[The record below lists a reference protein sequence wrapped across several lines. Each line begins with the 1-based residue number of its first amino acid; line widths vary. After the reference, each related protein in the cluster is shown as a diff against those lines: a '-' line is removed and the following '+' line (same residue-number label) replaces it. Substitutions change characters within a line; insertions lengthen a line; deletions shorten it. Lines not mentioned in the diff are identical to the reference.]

1 MLCGDLVHVAGLT
14 DVALGVVDGAVGDA
28 FFGVCAVPGFAE
40 VLCAAVDV
48 TERGFDG
55 ALVCVGCA
63 AVGGVDCFV
72 PFVVY
77 EAGAVAFNCD
87 GDGHGVDVA
96 DVFGEVG
103 LLLVGETVP
112 RVGERVHDGEVCGAG
127 TEERCGFG
135 DLVDVG
141 VHGWVSFS
149 VVVGVFSCVGFSA
162 AHVWACVLAQSRERW
177 RRALWGVSR
186 ERPVVRGRGL
196 LVACVGVCGLRFLG
210 VAGGYWRVVGG
221 GVCLPLSRCC
231 WCSPGLGGSE
241 RWRRGVSV

>member
-1 MLCGDLVHVAGLT
+1 MGKRAPAGVCVSRRVLIFLALRSCFRPSCGPVSLLVGGEELRHVVCRHLVHVAGGVE
-14 DVALGVVDGAVGDA
+14 VALAVVEGAVGDA
-28 FFGVCAVPGFAE
+28 FFGVCAIPGFAE
-40 VLCAAVDV
+40 VLCAAVDAA
-48 TERGFDG
+48 ERGFDG

-77 EAGAVAFNCD
+77 EAGAVAFNAD

-96 DVFGEVG
+96 DVGGKIVA
-103 LLLVGETVP
+103 LLVGETVP

-135 DLVDVG
+135 DLVDGDGVG

-149 VVVGVFSCVGFSA
+149 LVVGVFSCVGFSV

-177 RRALWGVSR
+177 R
-186 ERPVVRGRGL
+186 
-196 LVACVGVCGLRFLG
+196 
-210 VAGGYWRVVGG
+210 
-221 GVCLPLSRCC
+221 
-231 WCSPGLGGSE
+231 
-241 RWRRGVSV
+241 

>member
-1 MLCGDLVHVAGLT
+1 MVCRDLVHVAGGVE
-14 DVALGVVDGAVGDA
+14 VAFRVVEGAVGDA

-40 VLCAAVDV
+40 VLCAAVDAA
-48 TERGFDG
+48 ERGFDG

-77 EAGAVAFNCD
+77 EAGAVAFNAD
-87 GDGHGVDVA
+87 GDGYLVVVA

-112 RVGERVHDGEVCGAG
+112 RVGERVHDREVCGAG

-149 VVVGVFSCVGFSA
+149 VVVGVFSCVGFSVA
-162 AHVWACVLAQSRERW
+162 RVWACVLAQSRKRW
-177 RRALWGVSR
+177 
-186 ERPVVRGRGL
+186 P
-196 LVACVGVCGLRFLG
+196 
-210 VAGGYWRVVGG
+210 
-221 GVCLPLSRCC
+221 
-231 WCSPGLGGSE
+231 
-241 RWRRGVSV
+241 

>member
-1 MLCGDLVHVAGLT
+1 MLVRVTSGKPALRWGFPLATRLLASRPVFLLVGGEELRHVLCCHLVHVSCGVE
-14 DVALGVVDGAVGDA
+14 VALGVVEGAVGDA

-40 VLCAAVDV
+40 VLCAAVDAA
-48 TERGFDG
+48 ERGFDG

-77 EAGAVAFNCD
+77 EAGAVAFDAD
-87 GDGHGVDVA
+87 GDGHLVVVA

-103 LLLVGETVP
+103 LLLVGEAVP

-141 VHGWVSFS
+141 VHGVASF
-149 VVVGVFSCVGFSA
+149 
-162 AHVWACVLAQSRERW
+162 
-177 RRALWGVSR
+177 
-186 ERPVVRGRGL
+186 L
-196 LVACVGVCGLRFLG
+196 LGCFLRMRL
-210 VAGGYWRVVGG
+210 
-221 GVCLPLSRCC
+221 L
-231 WCSPGLGGSE
+231 
-241 RWRRGVSV
+241 